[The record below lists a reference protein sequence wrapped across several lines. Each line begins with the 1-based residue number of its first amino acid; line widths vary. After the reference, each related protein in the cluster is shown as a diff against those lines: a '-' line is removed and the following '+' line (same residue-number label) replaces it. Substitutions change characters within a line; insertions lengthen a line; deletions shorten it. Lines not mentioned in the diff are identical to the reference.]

1 MRKILAVIL
10 SCMLLLPC
18 FAITGFADDSIIE
31 VIVDG
36 TQIEFDA
43 APFIDENNRTL
54 VPIRALCVALG
65 IADENVAFS
74 DGVVTITGEANGEP
88 CTISLTIGS
97 NVAMV
102 NGVGEVLDTAAQ
114 IVGDRTFVPLRFV
127 TETFNCHVLFYGAS
141 AAYPNRSLIDI
152 KSPAYTKFI
161 VYTTQTAVNE
171 ENAEQLL
178 EIAAAITGIHQVD
191 CIIGENDV
199 FVERLNLMQLS
210 GQMDILM
217 DTGFLTDEMLSKMSD
232 AGRFAKLDE
241 ALGFYAPSALE
252 WINSD
257 AELKAKV
264 TDSEGNIIAFPVSH
278 NGKIERFYISSSTNV
293 NKAVSLIHGYREVVL
308 SMESAVTNN

>member
-1 MRKILAVIL
+1 MKKLLAVIL
-10 SCMLLLPC
+10 ALIILLPC
-18 FAITGFADDSIIE
+18 FCANTFAEGIIE
-31 VIVDG
+31 VVVDG
-36 TQIEFDA
+36 TQVEFDA

-74 DGVVTITGEANGEP
+74 DGVVTIKGEAKGES

-114 IVGDRTFVPLRFV
+114 IVNDRTFVPLRFV
-127 TETFNCHVLFYGAS
+127 TETFDCHVLFYGAS
-141 AAYPNRSLIDI
+141 AMYPNRSLIDI
-152 KSPAYTKFI
+152 KSPAYTKFV
-161 VYTTQTAVNE
+161 VYTTQTAVNDE
-171 ENAEQLL
+171 HVGKIL

-191 CIIGENDV
+191 CIIGENDT
-199 FVERLNLMQLS
+199 FVEKLNLMQAS

-217 DTGFLTDEMLSKMSD
+217 DTGFLTDEKLKELTD

-241 ALGFYAPSALE
+241 AIALYAPTALE

-257 AELKAKV
+257 SELKSKV
-264 TDSEGNIIAFPVSH
+264 CDSRGNIIAFPVKR
-278 NGKIERFYISSSTNV
+278 NGKIDRFYISAFSNV
-293 NKAVSLIHGYREVVL
+293 NKAVSLIHGFREVIS
-308 SMESAVTNN
+308 SMEAAPTNN